1 MADQGTVRRL
11 ALALP
16 EVVEASRGGDH
27 IAFEVAGGKGLVW
40 TFMRR
45 EHPKK
50 PRVPDPRCVAIRC
63 PIERREVLVA
73 AAPDRFFD
81 DDHYR
86 GYPAVLVRLPAIDEA
101 ELDALLRGAWRLSAP
116 KRLLGR
122 LTEG

>member
-1 MADQGTVRRL
+1 MADSATVRRL

-16 EVVEASRGGDH
+16 EVVETSRGGDH

-45 EHPKK
+45 VHPKK
-50 PRVPDPRCVAIRC
+50 PRAPDADCVAIRC
-63 PIERREVLVA
+63 PIERREMLVA

-86 GYPAVLVRLPAIDEA
+86 GYPAVLVRLPAIDA
-101 ELDALLRGAWRLSAP
+101 DELAGLLRDAWRMSAP
-116 KRLLGR
+116 KALLKR
-122 LTEG
+122 VEG